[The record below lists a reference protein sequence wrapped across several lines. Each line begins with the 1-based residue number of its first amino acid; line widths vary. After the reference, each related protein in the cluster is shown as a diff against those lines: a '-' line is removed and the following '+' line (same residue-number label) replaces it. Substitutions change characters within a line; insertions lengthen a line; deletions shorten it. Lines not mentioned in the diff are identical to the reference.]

1 MKNNKGFTL
10 IEMLVAFAVL
20 GIIMVILTII
30 IQTGSTTYRTLSSDI
45 NLQYES
51 QITMN
56 QLENYIINCNGYA
69 AVNTAGDRL
78 YIINNDDGGTY
89 TEFIFVK
96 PPAKDELDL
105 YKQPQDSVNASDPGL
120 FALGTEHELMSSYV
134 SAFQAVISS
143 DSGIA
148 KSVKITITYR
158 LGNKTQTC
166 SQTIAFRNKV
176 TLLSATT

>member
-10 IEMLVAFAVL
+10 VEMLVAFAVL
-20 GIIMVILTII
+20 GVIMVILTII
-30 IQTGSTTYRTLSSDI
+30 IHTGSTTYSTLSSDI

-78 YIINNDDGGTY
+78 YIINNNGGGTY
-89 TEFIFVK
+89 TEYIFVK
-96 PPAKDELDL
+96 STATDELDR
-105 YKQPQDSVNASDPGL
+105 YKKPLESINTSDPGL
-120 FALGTEHELMSSYV
+120 FTLGTEHELMSSYV
-134 SAFQAVISS
+134 NTFKADISA

-148 KSVKITITYR
+148 KSVEITITYG

-166 SQTIAFRNKV
+166 RQTIGFRNKV
-176 TLLSATT
+176 TLLNVTT

>member
-30 IQTGSTTYRTLSSDI
+30 IQTGSTTYSTLSSDI

-56 QLENYIINCNGYA
+56 QLENYIIDCNAYA
-69 AVNTAGDRL
+69 AVNAAGDRL
-78 YIINNDDGGTY
+78 YIINKNGDGSY
-89 TEFIFVK
+89 TEYIFVK
-96 PPAKDELDL
+96 SSVKDALDV
-105 YKQPQDSVNASDPGL
+105 YKKPMESINTSDPGL
-120 FALGTEHELMSSYV
+120 FALGTHNELMSSYV
-134 SAFQAVISS
+134 STFKPVISS

-148 KSVKITITYR
+148 KSVEITITYR
-158 LGNKTQTC
+158 LGNKTQTYI
-166 SQTIAFRNKV
+166 QKIAFRNKV
-176 TLLSATT
+176 TLLNVTT